1 MHTQS
6 AFCRAS
12 QRRKPFAQA
21 DRMPL
26 RFNVITRNILK
37 NVRKHSRYPPAD
49 VSAFRQE
56 FIAFSIA
63 SGVLRFGSFVTKS
76 GRTTPYFFDAGLFNT
91 GARLGRLA
99 EFYAAAINEAGI
111 GFDMLFGPA
120 YKGIV
125 LAAAT
130 AVALARD
137 GRDVPYAYNRKEAK
151 DHGEGGT
158 VVGVP
163 LAGRVLILDDVMTA
177 GTAARESAAIIRAAG
192 AAPAGVVVCLD
203 RMERGTGDL
212 SAVQD
217 VERNLALP
225 VIAIATLDD
234 LVSYLRSVPEH
245 EDALRAIA
253 AYRKQYGVA
262 AHA

>member
-1 MHTQS
+1 MLKDGS
-6 AFCRAS
+6 EIS
-12 QRRKPFAQA
+12 
-21 DRMPL
+21 L
-26 RFNVITRNILK
+26 RQTAR
-37 NVRKHSRYPPAD
+37 

-56 FIAFSIA
+56 FIAFAIA

-111 GFDMLFGPA
+111 AYDMLFGPA

-130 AVALARD
+130 ALALARE
-137 GRDVPYAYNRKEAK
+137 GRDVAYAYNRKEAK

-158 VVGVP
+158 VVGAP
-163 LAGRVLILDDVMTA
+163 LSGRVLILDDVMTA
-177 GTAARESAAIIRAAG
+177 GTAARASSAIIRAAG
-192 AAPAGVVVCLD
+192 ATPAGVVVCLD

-212 SAVQD
+212 SAVQE
-217 VERNLALP
+217 VERNLSLR

-234 LVSYLRSVPEH
+234 LLEYLRNAPQHGDVLH
-245 EDALRAIA
+245 AIA
-253 AYRKQYGVA
+253 GYQKQYGI
-262 AHA
+262 